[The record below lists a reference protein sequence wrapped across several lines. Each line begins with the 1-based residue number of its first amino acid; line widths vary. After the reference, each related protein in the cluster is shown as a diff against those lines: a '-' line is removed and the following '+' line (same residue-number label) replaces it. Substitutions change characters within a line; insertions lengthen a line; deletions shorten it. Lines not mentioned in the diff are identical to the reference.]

1 MLTRNRQVEGSKQTP
16 DYRTLGIAND
26 KSVND
31 DTTFLDNSERN
42 DLLENDSGAGEEIDF
57 DQYGSAIELGKLPD
71 DGQRRSSKKKTL
83 NQFMNQPS
91 FMIGGPS

>member
-1 MLTRNRQVEGSKQTP
+1 MAK
-16 DYRTLGIAND
+16 D

-31 DTTFLDNSERN
+31 DTTFLDHSERN

-57 DQYGSAIELGKLPD
+57 DQYGSAIELGKLPE
-71 DGQRRSSKKKTL
+71 DGNRRSSKKKTL
-83 NQFMNQPS
+83 NQYMNQPS

>member
-71 DGQRRSSKKKTL
+71 DSQRRSSKKKTL
-83 NQFMNQPS
+83 NQYMNQPS